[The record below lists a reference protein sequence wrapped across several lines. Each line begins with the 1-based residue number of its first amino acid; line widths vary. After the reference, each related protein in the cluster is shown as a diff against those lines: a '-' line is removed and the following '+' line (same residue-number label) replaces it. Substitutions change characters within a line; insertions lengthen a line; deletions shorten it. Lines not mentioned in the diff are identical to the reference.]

1 MASSK
6 LACIRKTFPLG
17 EVMKVYLGPYK
28 ENRKEQIH
36 IHDYDTWNM
45 DDTLA
50 MIIVPMLKQL
60 KATKHGVEEVAS
72 WSKDP
77 SRKIGAVAIGAKG
90 QVLAQGFNGFPRGI
104 DDSEERYND
113 RQRKYELVVHAE
125 MNVIYNATYSGVSLD
140 GATLYVSGLP
150 VCSECAKGIV
160 QVGIKHVIMRDMEI
174 PDSWRESWHKTQEMF
189 HEANIQFEFVK

>member
-1 MASSK
+1 MGLK
-6 LACIRKTFPLG
+6 WHQRFLRLA
-17 EVMKVYLGPYK
+17 
-28 ENRKEQIH
+28 
-36 IHDYDTWNM
+36 
-45 DDTLA
+45 
-50 MIIVPMLKQL
+50 
-60 KATKHGVEEVAS
+60 EEVAS

-77 SRKIGAVAIGAKG
+77 SRKIGAVAVGAKG

-113 RQRKYELVVHAE
+113 RERKYELVVHAE
-125 MNVIYNATYSGVSLD
+125 MNVIYNATYNGVSLD

-160 QVGIKHVIMRDMEI
+160 QVGIKRVIMRHMEI
-174 PDSWRESWHKTQEMF
+174 PESWQDSWRKTQEMF